1 MISITEQAA
10 NSYVQ
15 PLSDDEVERRTGILI
30 RNGREVFYC
39 ILGRCMYEA
48 GTRQEV
54 RDTLNRYAHKLGE
67 WDKVR

>member
-1 MISITEQAA
+1 MIAITEQAGSA
-10 NSYVQ
+10 YVA
-15 PLSDDEVERRTGILI
+15 PLSDEEIDRRTGVLN
-30 RNGREVFYC
+30 RNGRAVFYC